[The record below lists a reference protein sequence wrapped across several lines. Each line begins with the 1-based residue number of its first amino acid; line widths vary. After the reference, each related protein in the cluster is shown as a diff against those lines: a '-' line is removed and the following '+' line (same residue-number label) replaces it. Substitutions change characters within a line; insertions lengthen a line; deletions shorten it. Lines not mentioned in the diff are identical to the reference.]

1 MMMSKLNTVRIFL
14 YQIVVL
20 WMGVIAILF
29 SIAGITA
36 LIVAGDE
43 KCPCCLPSPHGHE
56 KDGTVAHE

>member
-1 MMMSKLNTVRIFL
+1 MMSELHTVRIFL

-20 WMGVIAILF
+20 WMGVIALLF

-43 KCPCCLPSPHGHE
+43 KCLCCLPSPHEHE
-56 KDGTVAHE
+56 KDGTVARE